1 MTYLHDFYDLHL
13 ANYQNKDNIQLPSLL
28 EIFIIFYTWMF
39 NTIPDY
45 EIAPN
50 FYKVHDI
57 SYLLQPL
64 LTNMQWLPLLLHVSY
79 NWSFRQGYLYV
90 FSFRL
95 LENLLENSLDT
106 LALLY
111 SPLPP
116 YILETNTH

>member
-57 SYLLQPL
+57 SHLLQLRANKYAKAPVI
-64 LTNMQWLPLLLHVSY
+64 TSY
-79 NWSFRQGYLYV
+79 EL
-90 FSFRL
+90 
-95 LENLLENSLDT
+95 
-106 LALLY
+106 
-111 SPLPP
+111 
-116 YILETNTH
+116 